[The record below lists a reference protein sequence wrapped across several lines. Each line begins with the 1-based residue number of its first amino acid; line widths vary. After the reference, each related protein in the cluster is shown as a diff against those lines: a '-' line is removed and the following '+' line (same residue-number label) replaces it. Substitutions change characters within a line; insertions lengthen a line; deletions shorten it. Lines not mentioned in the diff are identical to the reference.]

1 MTSGMNFKN
10 NPEAMAMSFSERH
23 ASRIRSTK
31 IHLKT
36 FAKNTSAMLGLAIVL
51 CFLTIA
57 AIGPWIVPFPE
68 DAAGSINLDI
78 KLQPPNSIHWFGTDE
93 VGNDIFTRVILGT
106 RVTLQIALIVTG
118 VAMLIGV
125 PLGMIAGLA
134 GGVTQEVIMRIT

>member
-23 ASRIRSTK
+23 AMYPFYK

-57 AIGPWIVPFPE
+57 AIGPWIVPFPR
-68 DAAGSINLDI
+68 GR
-78 KLQPPNSIHWFGTDE
+78 G
-93 VGNDIFTRVILGT
+93 R
-106 RVTLQIALIVTG
+106 
-118 VAMLIGV
+118 
-125 PLGMIAGLA
+125 
-134 GGVTQEVIMRIT
+134 